1 MCARFH
7 AAAIEIPT
15 RFSLVQ
21 AEGSE
26 LSPEA
31 HYTRIPVWR
40 RSWGLC
46 DHVPQKAQ
54 AIRQDRIIVAPLK
67 VLIVDDHELV
77 RRGIR
82 TLLSL
87 APHTAVCGE
96 AGDGLGALMKART
109 LRPDIVI
116 MDVSMP
122 RMDGIEATK
131 ILRQELPETEVIVI
145 SQNDPML
152 VAPQVAKTGARAY
165 IAKSK
170 LGVQLLPAI
179 EGIVNGRQSN
189 TVEASHSAEEQSSES
204 SESAN
209 ERIFREMLDAL
220 PTAIVDSS
228 DDAIVSK
235 NLSGRITSWNKSAER
250 IFGYSSSE
258 AIGQNITMIIPPER
272 RDEELEIL
280 ARLARGERIEHFD
293 TIRRRKDGTPIHV
306 SLTVSPI
313 RNAAGKI
320 VGASK
325 VARDI
330 TERIRAEKAM
340 RETEE
345 RFRAIVETTPECVK
359 LVAPDGT
366 LRHMNSSGLQMIG
379 ADSPEAVVG
388 RSVYDLVAPEDRAR
402 FRAFNEE
409 VCSGRKG
416 TLAFDIV
423 GLNGTRRRMETHAA
437 PMRTPDG
444 EIVQLAV
451 TRDVSERK
459 LAEERERRITTEA
472 VAINAKFRA
481 VFEQTSVFAGITT
494 TDGVVID
501 ANRMCLDACG
511 YRAEDVLGK
520 PLWETGWWRG
530 SEESRKR
537 IRAATPLVAQGV
549 PYREVLEYSWADG
562 TVRLVDFALYPI
574 MDDQNRVIFLHPTGV
589 DITDL
594 KHAEE
599 NYRKLAESLDAEV
612 RARTDELEIRNAEVI
627 RQTELLREF
636 SQRLLQTQ
644 DAERRHMAREL
655 HDSAGQT
662 LAVLNMDVALFVQK
676 AGKDA
681 PELMA
686 AAEKI
691 EKTVRQLQREIRTTS
706 YLLHP
711 PLLDEAGL
719 SSALGWYIQG
729 LAERSALEINLTL
742 AEDFGRLPRDM
753 ELVVFRLVQESLTN
767 IHRHSGSKTAAIRL
781 SRNAR
786 EIRLEIKDQGK
797 GISAERLADIQ
808 SGASG
813 VGTRGMRE
821 RVRQFEGRIKF
832 ESNGAGTKVVVTFP
846 IPKSEPRQ
854 AGTESSVE
862 SIRATV

>member
-1 MCARFH
+1 
-7 AAAIEIPT
+7 
-15 RFSLVQ
+15 
-21 AEGSE
+21 
-26 LSPEA
+26 
-31 HYTRIPVWR
+31 
-40 RSWGLC
+40 
-46 DHVPQKAQ
+46 
-54 AIRQDRIIVAPLK
+54 VAPLK
-67 VLIVDDHELV
+67 VLIVDDHESV

-82 TLLSL
+82 SLLSL

-109 LRPDIVI
+109 LRPDVVI

-170 LGVQLLPAI
+170 LGVQLLPTI
-179 EGIVNGRQSN
+179 EGIVSSRQASAA
-189 TVEASHSAEEQSSES
+189 EASHSAEEPSPEPSES
-204 SESAN
+204 VN

-220 PTAIVDSS
+220 PSAIVDSS

-235 NLSGRITSWNKSAER
+235 NLTGRITSWNKSAER

-258 AIGQNITMIIPPER
+258 AVGQNITMIIPPER

-293 TIRRRKDGTPIHV
+293 TIRRRKDGTLIDV

-313 RNAAGKI
+313 RNASGQI

-340 RETEE
+340 RESEE

-359 LVAPDGT
+359 LVAADGM
-366 LRHMNSSGLQMIG
+366 LLHMNSSGLQMVG
-379 ADSPEAVVG
+379 ASSPESVVG
-388 RSVYDLVAPEDRAR
+388 LCVYDLIAPEHRER

-409 VCSGRKG
+409 VCAGEKG
-416 TLAFDIV
+416 SLAFDMI
-423 GLNGTRRRMETHAA
+423 GLAGARRNMETHAA
-437 PMRTPDG
+437 PMRMPDG
-444 EIVQLAV
+444 RVVQLGV
-451 TRDVSERK
+451 TRDVTERK
-459 LAEERERRITTEA
+459 QAEERERKITDEA
-472 VAINAKFRA
+472 VAANAKFRA
-481 VFEQTSVFAGITT
+481 VFEQTTVFAGIMTI
-494 TDGVVID
+494 DGIMID
-501 ANRMCLDACG
+501 ANKMCLDACG
-511 YRAEDVLGK
+511 YRAGEILGK
-520 PLWETGWWRG
+520 ALWGTAWWRDFK
-530 SEESRKR
+530 ESRDK
-537 IRAATPLVAQGV
+537 IRAATPLVAQGI
-549 PYREVLEYSWADG
+549 PYREMLHYSWADG
-562 TVRLVDFALYPI
+562 TERLVDFALYPI
-574 MDDQNRVIFLHPTGV
+574 MDDQNHVIFLHPTGV

-594 KHAEE
+594 KRAEE

-612 RARTDELEIRNAEVI
+612 RARTSELESRNAEVI
-627 RQTELLREF
+627 RQSELLREF

-644 DAERRHMAREL
+644 DAERRHIAREL

-676 AGKDA
+676 VGKNA
-681 PELMA
+681 PELVA
-686 AAEKI
+686 AAEKM
-691 EKTVRQLQREIRTTS
+691 EKAVRQLQREIRTTS

-719 SSALGWYIQG
+719 SSALGWYVQG
-729 LAERSALEINLTL
+729 LAERSALEIDLTV
-742 AEDFGRLPRDM
+742 AQDFGRLPRDM
-753 ELVVFRLVQESLTN
+753 ELVIFRLVQESLTN

-781 SRNAR
+781 SRNVR
-786 EIRLEIKDQGK
+786 EVRLEIKDQGK
-797 GISAERLADIQ
+797 GISAERLTDIQ

-821 RVRQFEGRIKF
+821 RVRQFEGKLKF
-832 ESNGAGTKVVVTFP
+832 ESNESGTKVVVTFP
-846 IPKSEPRQ
+846 APKSEPRQ
-854 AGTESSVE
+854 TGTEPSAE
-862 SIRATV
+862 SIRAAV

>member
-1 MCARFH
+1 
-7 AAAIEIPT
+7 
-15 RFSLVQ
+15 
-21 AEGSE
+21 
-26 LSPEA
+26 
-31 HYTRIPVWR
+31 
-40 RSWGLC
+40 
-46 DHVPQKAQ
+46 
-54 AIRQDRIIVAPLK
+54 VAPLK
-67 VLIVDDHELV
+67 VLIVDDHESV

-82 TLLSL
+82 SLLSL

-96 AGDGLGALMKART
+96 AGDGLGALMKARA

-145 SQNDPML
+145 SQNDAVL
-152 VAPQVAKTGARAY
+152 VAPQIAKTGACAY

-170 LGVQLLPAI
+170 LGVQLIPAI
-179 EGIVNGRQSN
+179 QDIASGRQSS
-189 TVEASHSAEEQSSES
+189 TAQASHSAPEQSSES
-204 SESAN
+204 SPSVN
-209 ERIFREMLDAL
+209 ERHFREMLDAL

-258 AIGQNITMIIPPER
+258 AVGQNVTMIIPPER

-280 ARLARGERIEHFD
+280 ARLARGERIEHFN
-293 TIRRRKDGTPIHV
+293 TVRRRKDGGLIDV

-313 RNAAGKI
+313 RNAAGQI

-330 TERIRAEKAM
+330 TERIRAEKAV
-340 RETEE
+340 RESEE

-366 LRHMNSSGLQMIG
+366 LRQMNTSGLQMIG

-402 FRAFNEE
+402 FRAFNEA
-409 VCSGRKG
+409 VCSGQKG

-423 GLNGTRRRMETHAA
+423 GLNGVRRHMETHAA

-444 EIVQLAV
+444 KIVQLAV

-472 VAINAKFRA
+472 VATNAKFRA
-481 VFEQTSVFAGITT
+481 VFEQTSVFAGIMTN
-494 TDGVVID
+494 DGVVID

-520 PLWETGWWRG
+520 PLWETGWWRS
-530 SEESRKR
+530 SEESRER

-549 PYREVLEYSWADG
+549 PYRETLEYSWADG

-594 KHAEE
+594 KCAEE
-599 NYRKLAESLDAEV
+599 NYRKLAESLDVEV
-612 RARTDELEIRNAEVI
+612 RARTEEVI
-627 RQTELLREF
+627 RQSELLREF

-644 DAERRHMAREL
+644 DAERRHIAREL

-662 LAVLNMDVALFVQK
+662 LAVLSMDIASLVQK
-676 AGKDA
+676 AGRDA
-681 PELMA
+681 PELQA
-686 AAEKI
+686 AVERI
-691 EKTVRQLQREIRTTS
+691 ENTARQLQNEIRTTS

-719 SSALGWYIQG
+719 SSALGWYVQG
-729 LAERSALEINLTL
+729 LTERNALEIDLTV
-742 AEDFGRLPRDM
+742 AQDFRRLPRDM
-753 ELVVFRLVQESLTN
+753 ELVIFRLVQESLTN

-786 EIRLEIKDQGK
+786 EIRLEIRDRGR
-797 GISAERLADIQ
+797 GISTERLADIR

-821 RVRQFEGRIKF
+821 RVRQFEGKIEF
-832 ESNGAGTKVVVTFP
+832 ESNASGTKIVVTFP
-846 IPKSEPRQ
+846 LPKSEPCRT
-854 AGTESSVE
+854 GTESGVE
-862 SIRATV
+862 STPATA

>member
-1 MCARFH
+1 
-7 AAAIEIPT
+7 
-15 RFSLVQ
+15 
-21 AEGSE
+21 
-26 LSPEA
+26 
-31 HYTRIPVWR
+31 
-40 RSWGLC
+40 
-46 DHVPQKAQ
+46 
-54 AIRQDRIIVAPLK
+54 VAPLK
-67 VLIVDDHELV
+67 VLIVDDHESV

-82 TLLSL
+82 SLLSL

-170 LGVQLLPAI
+170 LGVQLLPTI
-179 EGIVNGRQSN
+179 EGIVSSRQSS
-189 TVEASHSAEEQSSES
+189 TVQASHSAQEQSSES
-204 SESAN
+204 SQSVN

-220 PTAIVDSS
+220 PSAIVDSS

-235 NLSGRITSWNKSAER
+235 NLSGRITSWNASAER
-250 IFGYSSSE
+250 IFGYSSGE
-258 AIGQNITMIIPPER
+258 AVGQNITMIIPPER

-293 TIRRRKDGTPIHV
+293 TVRRRKDGTLIDV

-313 RNAAGKI
+313 RNAAGQI

-330 TERIRAEKAM
+330 TERIRAEKAV
-340 RETEE
+340 RESEE

-366 LRHMNSSGLQMIG
+366 LQHINSSGLQMIG

-388 RSVYDLVAPEDRAR
+388 GSVYDLVAPEDRAR

-423 GLNGTRRRMETHAA
+423 GLNGTRRHMETHAA

-444 EIVQLAV
+444 KIVQLAV

-459 LAEERERRITTEA
+459 LAEERERRITTVA
-472 VAINAKFRA
+472 VAANAKFRA
-481 VFEQTSVFAGITT
+481 VFEQTSVFAGIMTN
-494 TDGVVID
+494 DGVVID
-501 ANRMCLDACG
+501 ANRMCLDVCG

-530 SEESRKR
+530 SEESRER

-562 TVRLVDFALYPI
+562 TVHLVDFALYPI

-594 KHAEE
+594 KRAEE

-612 RARTDELEIRNAEVI
+612 RARTDELESRNAEVI

-644 DAERRHMAREL
+644 DAERRHIAREL

-662 LAVLNMDVALFVQK
+662 LAVLNMDIALLVQK
-676 AGKDA
+676 AGKNA
-681 PELMA
+681 PELVA

-691 EKTVRQLQREIRTTS
+691 ENTVRQLQREIRTTS

-729 LAERSALEINLTL
+729 LAERSALEIDLTV
-742 AEDFGRLPRDM
+742 APDFGRLPRDM
-753 ELVVFRLVQESLTN
+753 ELVIFRLVQESLTN

-786 EIRLEIKDQGK
+786 EIRLEIKDEGK

-821 RVRQFEGRIKF
+821 RVRQFEGKIKF
-832 ESNGAGTKVVVTFP
+832 ESSASGTKIVVTFP
-846 IPKSEPRQ
+846 IPESESCQ
-854 AGTESSVE
+854 TVTESRVE
-862 SIRATV
+862 SIRATL

>member
-1 MCARFH
+1 M
-7 AAAIEIPT
+7 AA
-15 RFSLVQ
+15 
-21 AEGSE
+21 
-26 LSPEA
+26 
-31 HYTRIPVWR
+31 
-40 RSWGLC
+40 
-46 DHVPQKAQ
+46 
-54 AIRQDRIIVAPLK
+54 LK
-67 VLIVDDHELV
+67 ILIVDDHESV

-82 TLLSL
+82 SLLSL

-96 AGDGLGALMKART
+96 AGDGLGALMKARV
-109 LRPDIVI
+109 LRPDVVI

-145 SQNDPML
+145 SQNDAVL
-152 VAPQVAKTGARAY
+152 VAPQIAKTGACAY

-170 LGVQLLPAI
+170 LGVQLIPAI
-179 EGIVNGRQSN
+179 EDIVRGRQSS
-189 TVEASHSAEEQSSES
+189 TAQASRAAQQQSSES
-204 SESAN
+204 SPSVN
-209 ERIFREMLDAL
+209 ERHFREMLDAL
-220 PTAIVDSS
+220 PGAIVDSS

-235 NLSGRITSWNKSAER
+235 DLSGRITSWNKGAER

-258 AIGQNITMIIPPER
+258 AVGQNVIMIIPPER

-293 TIRRRKDGTPIHV
+293 TVRRRKDGGLINV

-313 RNAAGKI
+313 RNAAGQI

-330 TERIRAEKAM
+330 TERIRAERAV
-340 RETEE
+340 RESEE

-366 LRHMNSSGLQMIG
+366 LQQMNTSGLQMIG

-402 FRAFNEE
+402 FRAFNEA

-423 GLNGTRRRMETHAA
+423 GLNGVRRRMETHAA
-437 PMRTPDG
+437 PMRMPDG
-444 EIVQLAV
+444 NIVQLAV

-472 VAINAKFRA
+472 VASDAKFRA
-481 VFEQTSVFAGITT
+481 VFEQTSVFAGIMTN
-494 TDGVVID
+494 DGVVID

-511 YRAEDVLGK
+511 YRPEDVLGK
-520 PLWETGWWRG
+520 PLWETGWWRS
-530 SEESRKR
+530 SEESRER

-549 PYREVLEYSWADG
+549 PYRETLEYSWADG
-562 TVRLVDFALYPI
+562 TVRLLDFALYPI

-594 KHAEE
+594 KCAEE
-599 NYRKLAESLDAEV
+599 NYRELAESLEAEV
-612 RARTDELEIRNAEVI
+612 RARTAEVI
-627 RQTELLREF
+627 RQSELLREF

-644 DAERRHMAREL
+644 DAERRHIAREL

-662 LAVLNMDVALFVQK
+662 LAVLSMDIAALVQK
-676 AGKDA
+676 AGGGA
-681 PELMA
+681 PELQA
-686 AAEKI
+686 AVERI
-691 EKTVRQLQREIRTTS
+691 ENTARQLQNEIRTTS

-719 SSALGWYIQG
+719 SSALGWYVQG
-729 LAERSALEINLTL
+729 LTERNALEIELTV
-742 AEDFGRLPRDM
+742 AEDFRRLPRDM
-753 ELVVFRLVQESLTN
+753 ELVIFRLVQESLTN

-786 EIRLEIKDQGK
+786 EIRLEIRDRGR

-821 RVRQFEGRIKF
+821 RVRQFEGKIKF
-832 ESNGAGTKVVVTFP
+832 ESSASGTKIVVTFP
-846 IPKSEPRQ
+846 IPKSEPCQ
-854 AGTESSVE
+854 TGTESGVE
-862 SIRATV
+862 STSATV

>member
-1 MCARFH
+1 M
-7 AAAIEIPT
+7 
-15 RFSLVQ
+15 
-21 AEGSE
+21 
-26 LSPEA
+26 
-31 HYTRIPVWR
+31 
-40 RSWGLC
+40 
-46 DHVPQKAQ
+46 
-54 AIRQDRIIVAPLK
+54 APLK

-82 TLLSL
+82 SLLSL

-131 ILRQELPETEVIVI
+131 ILRQELPETDVIVI

-165 IAKSK
+165 ITKSK
-170 LGVQLLPAI
+170 LGVQLLPTI
-179 EGIVNGRQSN
+179 EGIVSDRQSN
-189 TVEASHSAEEQSSES
+189 KAQASHSAQEQSSES
-204 SESAN
+204 SQSVN

-258 AIGQNITMIIPPER
+258 AVGQNITMIIPPER

-293 TIRRRKDGTPIHV
+293 TVRRRKDGTPIDV

-313 RNAAGKI
+313 RNAAGQI

-330 TERIRAEKAM
+330 TERIRAEKAV
-340 RETEE
+340 RESEE

-359 LVAPDGT
+359 LVALDGT
-366 LRHMNSSGLQMIG
+366 LEQMNSSGLQMIG
-379 ADSPEAVVG
+379 ADSLEAVVG
-388 RSVYDLVAPEDRAR
+388 RSVYDLVAPEDRGR
-402 FRAFNEE
+402 FRVFHEE
-409 VCSGRKG
+409 VCSGQRG

-423 GLNGTRRRMETHAA
+423 GLDGTRRHMETHAT
-437 PMRTPDG
+437 PMRTPEG
-444 EIVQLAV
+444 QIVQLAV
-451 TRDVSERK
+451 TRDVSERQ

-472 VAINAKFRA
+472 VANNAKFRA
-481 VFEQTSVFAGITT
+481 VFEQTSVFAGIMTN
-494 TDGVVID
+494 DGIVID
-501 ANRMCLDACG
+501 ANRMCLDVCG

-530 SEESRKR
+530 SAKSRER
-537 IRAATPLVAQGV
+537 IRTATALVAQGV

-562 TVRLVDFALYPI
+562 TVHLVDFALYPI

-594 KHAEE
+594 KRAEE
-599 NYRKLAESLDAEV
+599 NYRKLVESLDAEV
-612 RARTDELEIRNAEVI
+612 RDRTSELESRNVEVI

-644 DAERRHMAREL
+644 DAERRHIAREL

-662 LAVLNMDVALFVQK
+662 LAVLNMDIALLVQK
-676 AGKDA
+676 AGRHA
-681 PELMA
+681 PELVA

-691 EKTVRQLQREIRTTS
+691 EKTARQLQREIRTTS

-729 LAERSALEINLTL
+729 LAERSALEIDLNI
-742 AEDFGRLPRDM
+742 APDFGRLPRDL
-753 ELVVFRLVQESLTN
+753 ELVIFRLVQESLTN

-781 SRNAR
+781 SRHAR
-786 EIRLEIKDQGK
+786 EIRLEIRDQGQ

-821 RVRQFEGRIKF
+821 RVRQFEGQIRF
-832 ESNGAGTKVVVTFP
+832 ESNSSGTKVVVTFP
-846 IPKSEPRQ
+846 IPISGPCQ
-854 AGTESSVE
+854 TGTESSVA

>member
-1 MCARFH
+1 M
-7 AAAIEIPT
+7 
-15 RFSLVQ
+15 
-21 AEGSE
+21 
-26 LSPEA
+26 
-31 HYTRIPVWR
+31 
-40 RSWGLC
+40 
-46 DHVPQKAQ
+46 
-54 AIRQDRIIVAPLK
+54 APLK
-67 VLIVDDHELV
+67 VLIVDDHEPV

-82 TLLSL
+82 SLLSL

-96 AGDGLGALMKART
+96 AGDGLGALMKARA

-179 EGIVNGRQSN
+179 EGIVSGRQSS
-189 TVEASHSAEEQSSES
+189 TAEASHSAQEQSSES
-204 SESAN
+204 SPSAN
-209 ERIFREMLDAL
+209 ERLREMLDAL

-250 IFGYSSSE
+250 IFGYTSSE
-258 AIGQNITMIIPPER
+258 AVGQNVTMIIPPER

-293 TIRRRKDGTPIHV
+293 TVRRRKDGGLIDV

-313 RNAAGKI
+313 RNAAGQI

-330 TERIRAEKAM
+330 TERIRAEKAV
-340 RETEE
+340 RESEE

-366 LRHMNSSGLQMIG
+366 LQHMNTSGVQMIG

-416 TLAFDIV
+416 TLAFDII
-423 GLNGTRRRMETHAA
+423 GLNGVRRRMETHAA

-444 EIVQLAV
+444 TIVQLAV

-472 VAINAKFRA
+472 VATNAKFRA
-481 VFEQTSVFAGITT
+481 VFEQTSVFAAIMTN
-494 TDGVVID
+494 DGVVID

-530 SEESRKR
+530 SEESRER

-549 PYREVLEYSWADG
+549 PYRETLEYSWADG

-594 KHAEE
+594 KRAEE

-612 RARTDELEIRNAEVI
+612 RARTDELEGRNAEVV

-644 DAERRHMAREL
+644 DAERRHIAREL

-662 LAVLNMDVALFVQK
+662 LAVLSMDIAALVQK
-676 AGKDA
+676 AGTDA
-681 PELMA
+681 PELLA
-686 AAEKI
+686 AVEKI
-691 EKTVRQLQREIRTTS
+691 ENTARQLRNEIRTTS

-719 SSALGWYIQG
+719 SSALGWYVQG
-729 LAERSALEINLTL
+729 LTERNALEIDLTVT
-742 AEDFGRLPRDM
+742 ENFGRLPRDM
-753 ELVVFRLVQESLTN
+753 ELVIFRLVQESLTN

-786 EIRLEIKDQGK
+786 EIRLEIRDRGQ

-821 RVRQFEGRIKF
+821 RVRQFEGKIKF
-832 ESNGAGTKVVVTFP
+832 ESNASGTKIVVSFP
-846 IPKSEPRQ
+846 IPKSESRQ
-854 AGTESSVE
+854 TGTESSVE
-862 SIRATV
+862 STPAAV

>member
-1 MCARFH
+1 
-7 AAAIEIPT
+7 
-15 RFSLVQ
+15 
-21 AEGSE
+21 
-26 LSPEA
+26 
-31 HYTRIPVWR
+31 
-40 RSWGLC
+40 
-46 DHVPQKAQ
+46 
-54 AIRQDRIIVAPLK
+54 VAPLK

-82 TLLSL
+82 SLLSL

-96 AGDGLGALMKART
+96 AGDGLGALMKARA

-131 ILRQELPETEVIVI
+131 ALRQELPETEIIVI
-145 SQNDPML
+145 SQNDPVL
-152 VAPQVAKTGARAY
+152 VASQVAKSGAHAY

-170 LGVQLLPAI
+170 LGVQLLPTI
-179 EGIVNGRQSN
+179 EGIIHNRQSRL
-189 TVEASHSAEEQSSES
+189 AEPSRPAPEPDSES
-204 SESAN
+204 PQSVN

-258 AIGQNITMIIPPER
+258 AVGQNVTIIIPPER

-293 TIRRRKDGTPIHV
+293 TIRRRKDGTLIDV

-313 RNAAGKI
+313 RNASGEI

-330 TERIRAEKAM
+330 TERIRAEKAV
-340 RETEE
+340 RESEE
-345 RFRAIVETTPECVK
+345 RFRAIVETTPECVN
-359 LVAPDGT
+359 LVAADGT
-366 LRHMNSSGLQMIG
+366 LLHMNSSGLRMIG

-388 RSVYDLVAPEDRAR
+388 RSVYELVAPEHRAR

-409 VCSGRKG
+409 VCTGRKG
-416 TLAFDIV
+416 TLAYDIV
-423 GLNGTRRRMETHAA
+423 GLNGRRRCMETHAA

-444 EIVQLAV
+444 VVVQLAV
-451 TRDVSERK
+451 ARDVSERK
-459 LAEERERRITTEA
+459 LAEERERKITTEA
-472 VAINAKFRA
+472 VAANAKFRA
-481 VFEQTSVFAGITT
+481 VFEQTSVFAGIMTN
-494 TDGVVID
+494 DGVVID
-501 ANRMCLDACG
+501 ANRMWLDVCG

-520 PLWETGWWRG
+520 PLWETEWWRN
-530 SEESRKR
+530 SAESRQR
-537 IRAATPLVAQGV
+537 IRAATPLAAQGV
-549 PYREVLEYSWADG
+549 PYREVLEFSWADG

-574 MDDQNRVIFLHPTGV
+574 TDDQNRVIFLHLTGV
-589 DITDL
+589 DITDS
-594 KHAEE
+594 KRAEE
-599 NYRKLAESLDAEV
+599 KYRKLAESLDAEV
-612 RARTDELEIRNAEVI
+612 RARTSELEGRNTEVI
-627 RQTELLREF
+627 RQTELLHEF
-636 SQRLLQTQ
+636 SLRLLQTQ
-644 DAERRHMAREL
+644 DAERRHIAREL

-662 LAVLNMDVALFVQK
+662 LAVLNMDVALFLQQ
-676 AGKDA
+676 AGEHA
-681 PELMA
+681 PELVA

-691 EKTVRQLQREIRTTS
+691 ENTVRQLQREIRTTS

-729 LAERSALEINLTL
+729 LAERSALEIDLTV
-742 AEDFGRLPRDM
+742 ARDFGRLPRDM
-753 ELVVFRLVQESLTN
+753 ELVIFRLVQESLTN
-767 IHRHSGSKTAAIRL
+767 IHRHSGSKTATIRL
-781 SRNAR
+781 SRRAR
-786 EIRLEIKDQGK
+786 DIRLEIRDQGK

-821 RVRQFEGRIKF
+821 RVRQFDGKIKF
-832 ESNGAGTKVVVTFP
+832 ESNASGTQIVVSFP
-846 IPKSEPRQ
+846 IPRSEPGQ
-854 AGTESSVE
+854 PGTGSPVE
-862 SIRATV
+862 SMGATL

>member
-1 MCARFH
+1 M
-7 AAAIEIPT
+7 
-15 RFSLVQ
+15 
-21 AEGSE
+21 
-26 LSPEA
+26 
-31 HYTRIPVWR
+31 
-40 RSWGLC
+40 
-46 DHVPQKAQ
+46 
-54 AIRQDRIIVAPLK
+54 APLK
-67 VLIVDDHELV
+67 VLIVDDHEPV

-82 TLLSL
+82 SLLSL

-96 AGDGLGALMKART
+96 AGDGLGALMKARA

-179 EGIVNGRQSN
+179 EGIVSGRQSS
-189 TVEASHSAEEQSSES
+189 TAEASHSAQEQSSES
-204 SESAN
+204 SPSAN
-209 ERIFREMLDAL
+209 ERLREMLDAL

-250 IFGYSSSE
+250 IFGYTSSE
-258 AIGQNITMIIPPER
+258 AVGQNVTMIIPPER

-293 TIRRRKDGTPIHV
+293 TVRRRKDGGLIDV

-313 RNAAGKI
+313 RNAAGQI

-330 TERIRAEKAM
+330 TERIRAEKAV
-340 RETEE
+340 RESEE

-366 LRHMNSSGLQMIG
+366 LQHMNTSGVQMIG

-416 TLAFDIV
+416 TLAFDII
-423 GLNGTRRRMETHAA
+423 GLNGVRRRMETHAA

-444 EIVQLAV
+444 TIVQLAV

-472 VAINAKFRA
+472 VATNAKFRA
-481 VFEQTSVFAGITT
+481 VFEQTSVFAAIMTN
-494 TDGVVID
+494 DGVVID

-530 SEESRKR
+530 SEESRER

-549 PYREVLEYSWADG
+549 PYRETLEYSWADG

-594 KHAEE
+594 KRAEE

-612 RARTDELEIRNAEVI
+612 RARTDELEGRNAEVV

-644 DAERRHMAREL
+644 DAERRHIAREL

-662 LAVLNMDVALFVQK
+662 LAVLSMDIAALVQK
-676 AGKDA
+676 AGTDA
-681 PELMA
+681 PELLA
-686 AAEKI
+686 AVEKI
-691 EKTVRQLQREIRTTS
+691 ENTARQLRNEIRTTS

-719 SSALGWYIQG
+719 SSALGWYVQG
-729 LAERSALEINLTL
+729 LTERNALEIDLTVT
-742 AEDFGRLPRDM
+742 ENFGRLPRDM
-753 ELVVFRLVQESLTN
+753 ELVIFRLVQESLTN

-786 EIRLEIKDQGK
+786 EIRLEIRDRGQ

-821 RVRQFEGRIKF
+821 RVRQFEGKIKF
-832 ESNGAGTKVVVTFP
+832 ESNASGTKIVVSFP
-846 IPKSEPRQ
+846 IPKSESCQ
-854 AGTESSVE
+854 TGTESSVE
-862 SIRATV
+862 STPAAV